1 MTVQELYEKI
11 DGSYD
16 QAVSIMRMDKLIDKH
31 IRRFGDSGVFESLQ
45 DAGETMDAKALFEAS
60 HALKGISANLGLAK
74 LSSAASEI
82 SEEFRPGNPRLH
94 TDEEVKN
101 MLDNIYE
108 LYQKTVDGIKDY
120 VNGL

>member
-16 QAVSIMRMDKLIDKH
+16 QAVRIMRMDKLIDKH
-31 IRRFGDSGVFESLQ
+31 IRRFG
-45 DAGETMDAKALFEAS
+45 ARETMDAKALFEAS

-94 TDEEVKN
+94 TDEEVKA

-108 LYQKTVDGIKDY
+108 LYQKTIDGIKDY

>member
-45 DAGETMDAKALFEAS
+45 DAGETMDAKSLFEAS

-74 LSSAASEI
+74 LSSAAKEESPHQFIHSRTKFVYKKDASVI
-82 SEEFRPGNPRLH
+82 SGSCR
-94 TDEEVKN
+94 DA
-101 MLDNIYE
+101 
-108 LYQKTVDGIKDY
+108 
-120 VNGL
+120 